1 MFSTLYLAVLLT
13 VLGTFAM
20 SEDPGNCPDYTDK
33 VCPFNY
39 KINDCCAQS
48 DCPSYAIC
56 CIQPCGNV
64 CRRRA
69 EKPIGTP
76 FVDGTK
82 CEIGH
87 VFPKA
92 WYQKLWD
99 NISSGRM
106 QI

>member
-1 MFSTLYLAVLLT
+1 MSSTLYIALLIS
-13 VLGTFAM
+13 VLGTFVA
-20 SEDPGNCPDYTDK
+20 SEDPGFCPDYTDE
-33 VCPFNY
+33 VCPLNY

-56 CIQPCGNV
+56 CVQPCGNV
-64 CRRRA
+64 CRRKSD
-69 EKPIGTP
+69 KPIGAP

-106 QI
+106 QK